1 MDFYLITKHVQYK
14 AYVRVTF
21 ILTVNNNTTT
31 SAHVLQIEINTDTLP
46 MMYVRLILDPMFL
59 LT

>member
-14 AYVRVTF
+14 AYARVTF
-21 ILTVNNNTTT
+21 ILTVNNNSTT

-46 MMYVRLILDPMFL
+46 MMLD
-59 LT
+59 

>member
-1 MDFYLITKHVQYK
+1 MDFYLITKHLQYK

-31 SAHVLQIEINTDTLP
+31 LAHVLQIEINTDTLP
-46 MMYVRLILDPMFL
+46 MMLD
-59 LT
+59 